1 MRSKRIELLIIGETN
16 QYLNVQTT
24 TSPQQSEVQYQG
36 RLSERVRKDCTWKE
50 YKFLVCSKSMHLLCE
65 RILLVAPDK
74 LLYQKLA
81 TYLKLIVS
89 RFDVA

>member
-1 MRSKRIELLIIGETN
+1 MRSKRIELLVIGKTN

-50 YKFLVCSKSMHLLCE
+50 YKVLVCSKSIYLLCE
-65 RILLVAPDK
+65 RILLVPLDK

-81 TYLKLIVS
+81 PYLKFIFS